1 MSLDAEQRSRL
12 LHAKIRGLV
21 LASEAFG
28 LEPDSA
34 RPVPFAGGAAL
45 MTPDS
50 AWVLLDERAP
60 RMLGGVLAWADQR
73 DVGQVH
79 VLTEDAAGELARR
92 ARCFGRTIAVWQVA
106 GATLTRA
113 EPAPIPEVVPP
124 PEQAL
129 DLVGTLRDAALDI
142 VIEHGEVRG
151 EIAGLEVARVVVRD
165 GDARI
170 EVGVGRN
177 DREAF
182 AMVHG
187 DVPTADALASVVSQV
202 RQHRRAG
209 DLTHPLARLAPER
222 WLRST
227 LVREPDLV
235 GARRLEA
242 IEPTLPRENLKDP
255 SPAIALGAMT
265 DGDEV
270 VVACSVGV
278 DLDLVPA
285 AADARLAAAP
295 RARLVL
301 AVPER
306 DAHPVTRRLA
316 AALAEPA
323 EIVTVPD
330 DFRR

>member
-1 MSLDAEQRSRL
+1 MAIDAEQRSRL

-21 LASEAFG
+21 LASEVFA
-28 LEPDSA
+28 LESDSA
-34 RPVPFAGGAAL
+34 RAVPFAGGAAL
-45 MTPDS
+45 MTNDA
-50 AWVLLDERAP
+50 AWVLLDQHPA
-60 RMLGGVLAWADQR
+60 RMLGGVLAWADR
-73 DVGQVH
+73 RHVGQVH
-79 VLTEDAAGELARR
+79 LLTEVAAGELARR
-92 ARCFGRTIAVWQVA
+92 ARCFARPIAVWEVSGTA
-106 GATLTRA
+106 LVPA
-113 EPAPIPEVVPP
+113 EPAPIPAVLSP

-129 DLVGTLRDAALDI
+129 DLVGTLRDAGLEI

-151 EIAGLEVARVVVRD
+151 EIAGLEVARVIVRD
-165 GDARI
+165 GQARI

-187 DVPTADALASVVSQV
+187 DVTTADALASVVTRV
-202 RQHRRAG
+202 RQQRRPG
-209 DLTHPLARLAPER
+209 DLTHPLARMAPER

-227 LVREPDLV
+227 LVREPALI
-235 GARRLEA
+235 GARQLEA

-255 SPAIALGAMT
+255 SPAIALGTMT
-265 DGDEV
+265 DDEQV

-285 AADARLAAAP
+285 AADARLVAAP
-295 RARLVL
+295 QARLLL
-301 AVPER
+301 AIPER
-306 DAHPVTRRLA
+306 DAHPVTQRLA